1 MRRKAGKQREGISFL
16 SAAQEEPY
24 WGLLSLHLED
34 RQKAQWSQS
43 KEGRGMKGP
52 KKGKRVGGRRV
63 SVSPRIPAHDP
74 FRSHVGT
81 LHVRLHTCCLVSLGR
96 LYVVLEKQRIF

>member
-34 RQKAQWSQS
+34 RQKAQWSRS

-52 KKGKRVGGRRV
+52 KKGKRGGGEGGSA
-63 SVSPRIPAHDP
+63 SVPGSQPTTPY
-74 FRSHVGT
+74 
-81 LHVRLHTCCLVSLGR
+81 GR
-96 LYVVLEKQRIF
+96 M